1 MNTPRRSYRM
11 PETELARLR
20 EIQERFPDQTKA
32 LLFCINHTWATTTAD
47 GAADLVWETVANR
60 EPQPS
65 DYRFSNGE
73 SMAEILA
80 AQTPEYRQALTE
92 NIKVIIDAVDDDRH
106 CSILDNSTERP
117 PQ

>member
-47 GAADLVWETVANR
+47 GAADLVWETVAN
-60 EPQPS
+60 
-65 DYRFSNGE
+65 
-73 SMAEILA
+73 I
-80 AQTPEYRQALTE
+80 T
-92 NIKVIIDAVDDDRH
+92 VIIDGVDDDRH